1 MSERKAEEKEKS
13 IMPVFFVCVC
23 HKTPCLHLFLT
34 RCVLYV
40 YVLSYERNLVTEKIE
55 RKERPHI
62 DEDSNIVIY

>member
-13 IMPVFFVCVC
+13 IMPVFFCVW

-40 YVLSYERNLVTEKIE
+40 YVLSHERNLATEKIE
-55 RKERPHI
+55 RKERAHI
-62 DEDSNIVIY
+62 EEDSNIVIY